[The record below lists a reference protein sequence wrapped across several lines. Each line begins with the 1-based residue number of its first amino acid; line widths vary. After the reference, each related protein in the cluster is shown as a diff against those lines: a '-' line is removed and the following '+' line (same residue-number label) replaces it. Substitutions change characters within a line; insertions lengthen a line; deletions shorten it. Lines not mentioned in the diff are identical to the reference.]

1 MKILVVCLGNICRSP
16 MGEGAIRHVAQ
27 QMKISLEVDSAGTQG
42 FLIGVSPD
50 KRAIQCM
57 HRHGIDI
64 QHLQAR
70 KFIAADLEAFD
81 HILTMDRSNYL
92 HVTAMAV
99 NQAQRDKINMMLG
112 HANERNEEVP
122 DPSFGDES
130 DFERVYQLCIEAAQ
144 RWCERWQ
151 REMESNGRS

>member
-42 FLIGVSPD
+42 YHVGESPD
-50 KRAIQCM
+50 KRATQCM

-64 QHLQAR
+64 QNLQAR
-70 KFIAADLEAFD
+70 KFTTADLEAFD
-81 HILTMDRSNYL
+81 HILTMDHSNYRNVMAL
-92 HVTAMAV
+92 AV

-112 HANERNEEVP
+112 PVNERTEEVP
-122 DPSFGDES
+122 DPYYGDES